1 MGREIVQGRCEAQVA
16 KFFNINGACNP
27 DRHYMVD
34 LTTRLQAIKG
44 MVDRGEYF
52 VINKARQYGKTT
64 VLQALSR
71 YLEKEYRVV
80 HLDFQRL
87 GSLSFENESKY
98 VAAFA
103 EELLC
108 AIDEFPEGIQDK
120 LQSFAE
126 GKARIN
132 SLQILFKVLSLWCA
146 ESEKPVV
153 LIIDEVDTAT
163 NNQVFLDFLAQLR
176 AGYLTRDE
184 IPAFQS
190 VILAGV
196 YDIRNIQRKI
206 RPGEKH
212 RQNSPWNIAAKFR
225 VELSFLA
232 EEIAGM
238 LQEYEVDYHTG
249 MDIGEMAGLIYQYTS
264 GYPYLVSGLCKIIDE
279 EIAGSAAFPD
289 KRRAWTRE
297 GFFEAEKIL
306 VKEDNPLYES
316 LLGKL
321 KLYPELRAVLYEL
334 LFNGRPIP
342 YTATS
347 DYIKDAAMFGFIR
360 NENDTVV
367 IANRIFEAVLYNHF
381 IAEEFV
387 TSKLYNVGAL
397 EKNQFIV
404 GGHLDIRL
412 ILEKFIIAF
421 NELYG
426 DEDETFLENVGR
438 KYFLLFLKPIINGI
452 GNYSIEPQT
461 RDGDR
466 MDLVIYYRGEQN
478 ILELK
483 IWRGNSY
490 NERGEKQLSAYLDYF
505 QMKKGYML
513 SFNFNKKK
521 ETGIKEIVLGD
532 KLLIEAVV

>member
-232 EEIAGM
+232 EEIAG
-238 LQEYEVDYHTG
+238 
-249 MDIGEMAGLIYQYTS
+249 
-264 GYPYLVSGLCKIIDE
+264 
-279 EIAGSAAFPD
+279 SAAFPD

-297 GFFEAEKIL
+297 GFFEA
-306 VKEDNPLYES
+306 
-316 LLGKL
+316 
-321 KLYPELRAVLYEL
+321 VLY
-334 LFNGRPIP
+334 
-342 YTATS
+342 S
-347 DYIKDAAMFGFIR
+347 
-360 NENDTVV
+360 
-367 IANRIFEAVLYNHF
+367 HF

-478 ILELK
+478 ILEIK

-490 NERGEKQLSAYLDYF
+490 NEREGKQLSAYLDYF

>member
-153 LIIDEVDTAT
+153 LTIDEVDTAT

-232 EEIAGM
+232 EEIAG
-238 LQEYEVDYHTG
+238 
-249 MDIGEMAGLIYQYTS
+249 
-264 GYPYLVSGLCKIIDE
+264 
-279 EIAGSAAFPD
+279 SAAFPD

-316 LLGKL
+316 LLGRL

-367 IANRIFEAVLYNHF
+367 IANRIFEAVLYSHF

-478 ILELK
+478 ILEIK

-490 NERGEKQLSAYLDYF
+490 NEREGKQLSAYLDYF

>member
-1 MGREIVQGRCEAQVA
+1 MA

-132 SLQILFKVLSLWCA
+132 SVQILFKVLSLWCA

-196 YDIRNIQRKI
+196 YDLRNIQRKI

-249 MDIGEMAGLIYQYTS
+249 MDIGEMAGLIYQYTF

-297 GFFEAEKIL
+297 GFFEA
-306 VKEDNPLYES
+306 
-316 LLGKL
+316 
-321 KLYPELRAVLYEL
+321 VLY
-334 LFNGRPIP
+334 
-342 YTATS
+342 S
-347 DYIKDAAMFGFIR
+347 
-360 NENDTVV
+360 
-367 IANRIFEAVLYNHF
+367 HF

-490 NERGEKQLSAYLDYF
+490 NEREEKQLSAYLDYF